1 MPDSLWALFVGV
13 EIWKIG
19 VSGKYKVSLILVL
32 SIILLDQLS
41 KIVVDRTMPLN
52 YSIPIIEDFF
62 NLTYIRNT
70 GAAFGIFAE
79 SHAGFRQPFLIFFS
93 FLAIGFILVMLK
105 RLREEERLLLTALS
119 FILGG
124 AIGNL
129 IDRLV
134 YGEVIDFLDFYW
146 SRFHWPA
153 FNLADSFIT
162 VGVSLILYRL
172 IRDKGEDPFR
182 APEHRSV

>member
-1 MPDSLWALFVGV
+1 MTT
-13 EIWKIG
+13 KIKL
-19 VSGKYKVSLILVL
+19 VCNLLVFIL
-32 SIILLDQLS
+32 LLDQAS
-41 KIVVDRTMPLN
+41 KIIVDRTIPLN
-52 YSIPIIEDFF
+52 HSIPVIENLF

-70 GAAFGIFAE
+70 GAAFGIL
-79 SHAGFRQPFLIFFS
+79 AGSDVSFRRPFLIFFS
-93 FLAIGFILVMLK
+93 LLAIGFIVMMLR
-105 RLREEERLLLTALS
+105 RLSEREKGLTTALT

-153 FNLADSFIT
+153 FNFADSFIT
-162 VGVSLILYRL
+162 LGVIMTFYRL
-172 IRDKGEDPFR
+172 IRTKGADPFSPIR
-182 APEHRSV
+182 K